1 MDPVTVDVEHVGG
14 IDHARVEIPPGVT
27 VLAGPNASNKT
38 SFLRALMSVFGSDAA
53 SIKGDEETARVEL
66 KIDGRTYDRRLER
79 TGTGVTTGGDP
90 FLDDPEL
97 ADLFAFLLRSNE
109 ARRAV
114 AGGADLRELITRPVD
129 TEAIRERIHE
139 LRAEKATIDEELED
153 IEGLKR
159 RLPELERRKTELE
172 TEIGET
178 REELEAVEST
188 IADLDASA
196 GDDRRDRGELQ
207 ERLAELRDVRSELE
221 DVRRDIETKRQR
233 LASVR
238 EERREL
244 EARADDVEVPDV
256 DPDVL
261 EERIAA
267 LRSRKR
273 ELDGEISELQ
283 NTIRFNE
290 RMLEAARDG
299 SHSAIPATADG
310 GTSGTTSVTDRLL
323 EDGTRTVCWTCGSEV
338 PVDRIAET
346 LDRLDDLREER
357 IGDVEELESELE
369 EHTDRKAAYERARD
383 ERERIRR
390 EIDRTEREI
399 GSAEDAIDRL
409 IERKTELMGTVER
422 LEDEVEHLESE
433 SYEAVLRHHREA
445 NDLEHELGTLEA
457 ERDDLIE
464 EIGTVEA
471 ELETESDLRSRRDGI
486 REELVELR
494 TRIDRIETEA
504 VEAFNEHM
512 AEILR
517 ILEYE
522 NVDRIWI
529 EPVDGRAGDGRTR
542 EGTTREGTTRE
553 GTVHDGG
560 VYEERQTAEGD
571 AFELHVVRSSE
582 GGVAYEDTVDH
593 LSESEREVTGLVF
606 ALAGYLVHEVH
617 QEVPLMILDALE
629 QIDRNRIARLLEYF
643 EPYADYLVVALLPED
658 ADALGIDHTRVTDI
672 GG

>member
-38 SFLRALMSVFGSDAA
+38 SFLRALMGVFGSDAA

-66 KIDGRTYDRRLER
+66 EVGDRTYDLRLER
-79 TGTGVTTGGDP
+79 TGTGVATGGDP
-90 FLDDPEL
+90 YLDDPEL

-114 AGGADLRELITRPVD
+114 ARDADLRELITRPVD
-129 TEAIRERIHE
+129 TETIRARIRE
-139 LRAEKATIDEELED
+139 LRAEKATVDEELEA
-153 IEGLKR
+153 IEELKR
-159 RLPELERRKTELE
+159 RLPELERRRTELE
-172 TEIGET
+172 TEIGDT
-178 REELEAVEST
+178 REELEGVEST

-196 GDDRRDRGELQ
+196 GDESREQDELQ
-207 ERLAELRDVRSELE
+207 ERLAELREVRSDLE
-221 DVRRDIETKRQR
+221 DVRRDIETKRRR
-233 LASVR
+233 LGSVH

-244 EARADDVEVPDV
+244 EERADDVEAPDG
-256 DPDVL
+256 DPDVV
-261 EERIAA
+261 EDRITD

-299 SHSAIPATADG
+299 SHSAVSATVDG
-310 GTSGTTSVTDRLL
+310 GIDGTESVTDRLL
-323 EDGTRTVCWTCGSEV
+323 EDDTRTVCWTCGSEV
-338 PVDRIAET
+338 PVEGIEET
-346 LDRLDDLREER
+346 LDRLDDLREKR
-357 IGDVEELESELE
+357 IGEVDELESKLE
-369 EHTDRKAAYERARD
+369 EYTDRKAAYERAHE

-390 EIDRTEREI
+390 EIDRTEREVE
-399 GSAEDAIDRL
+399 SVEDAIDRL
-409 IERKTELMGTVER
+409 AERKTELMGRVER

-433 SYEAVLRHHREA
+433 SYEAVLRRHREA

-464 EIGTVEA
+464 EIETVEA
-471 ELETESDLRSRRDGI
+471 KLEAESDLRSRRDGI

-517 ILEYE
+517 VLEYG

-529 EPVDGRAGDGRTR
+529 EPVDGGAGGGGGNGSARS
-542 EGTTREGTTRE
+542 

-560 VYEERQTAEGD
+560 VHEERRGAEDG
-571 AFELHVVRSSE
+571 AFELHVVRSSD

-593 LSESEREVTGLVF
+593 LSGSEREVTGLVF

-617 QEVPLMILDALE
+617 ETVPVMILDALE
-629 QIDRNRIARLLEYF
+629 PIDRDRIARLLEYL
-643 EPYADYLVVALLPED
+643 EPHADYLVVALLPED
-658 ADALGIDHTRVTDI
+658 ADALGIGHTHVTDI
-672 GG
+672 GE